1 MFIGDEMA
9 EKRDYYEVLGV
20 DKTADEKEIKKAY
33 RKLARK
39 YHPDVVEEDKKEE
52 ATEKFKEISEAY
64 AVLSDEEKR
73 QRYDQFGHA
82 GMEGFSNEDIF
93 RNVNFEDIFQGFGGG
108 GIEDI
113 FDLFGFGTGR
123 SRSRST
129 GPRRGSD
136 IYTEVEITLEEAA
149 NGADK
154 EVTVRHDVF
163 CPVCEGSK
171 AEPGSEVETCPVCGG
186 TGQRKQIR
194 QSLFGQVMNVVQ
206 CGECNG
212 TGKII
217 KEPCHNCKGR
227 GTIKESKTLN
237 IKIPAGVENG
247 NRLRVSGEGN
257 VGDVGG
263 GNGDLYVEIYIKR
276 HEYFE
281 RDGANLYYEKQI
293 SFVQASLGDTVDIPT
308 INGEVELKIPPGTQ
322 SGTTFRLRD
331 QGMPYMRRAGK
342 GNLYVNITVVVPQKL
357 SKEQKKLLI
366 QFGEISGDEIKVY
379 KKGIFDKV
387 KDAINNP

>member
-73 QRYDQFGHA
+73 SRYDQFGHA

-93 RNVNFEDIFQGFGGG
+93 RNVNFEDIFQG
-108 GIEDI
+108 
-113 FDLFGFGTGR
+113 
-123 SRSRST
+123 
-129 GPRRGSD
+129 
-136 IYTEVEITLEEAA
+136 EEAA

-379 KKGIFDKV
+379 KKGLFDKV